1 MISVNE
7 IEELR
12 AKGRTKEFCLQVTPA
27 FLGQIVDFL
36 LITDL
41 TFSQT
46 SSILATISNILLI
59 NGLLRVSNTVVPFI
73 TSLIDKIEVPKTD
86 YILLVPVY
94 RLAFLILHDGTLEV
108 LDTELNQL
116 QRTLEQSYSTLDGQF
131 HYNQSFLMVVIEI
144 LKALYSLYDK
154 FSTRLKIGDILT
166 TLMTRFV
173 KSSKLMGKFPEL
185 TEFIRHL
192 LNLIAIL
199 PLSEDVEFVSALI
212 TYLRTLE
219 DVTETLVVFTIINK
233 ITPREISEISE
244 ISEVSEGSGVS
255 EVSEGGGARET
266 TESTESPQFT
276 ESGSLDS
283 TKPNKAPD
291 FQNIPPVT
299 NSNKEILEPKTPK
312 SPPNSSFILLQNE
325 ILPNDTDS
333 ILYNRFMCILGDFS
347 SAKVVSLLQTSILQ
361 CFYCLCKKE
370 IEPFLVLV
378 GYLIARE
385 FLDSNEIK
393 LSPDVDLVKHM
404 HPSSKYLT
412 QDLDYSRLENDLVA
426 TMNKIAAD
434 MKNESPSNDM
444 TMEEKEI
451 EAERFFVIFDKMEKT
466 GVFEGF
472 KNPVREWQEQG
483 RFENLDDEE

>member
-41 TFSQT
+41 TFTQS

-59 NGLLRVSNTVVPFI
+59 NGLLRVSNRVVPFI
-73 TSLIDKIEVPKTD
+73 TSLIDKIELPKTD

-94 RLAFLILHDGTLEV
+94 RLTFLVLHDGTLEV

-144 LKALYSLYDK
+144 LKALYSMYDK

-173 KSSKLMGKFPEL
+173 KSSKQMEKSPEL

-199 PLSEDVEFVSALI
+199 PLREDVEFVSALI

-233 ITPREISEISE
+233 ITPTEISE
-244 ISEVSEGSGVS
+244 ISEVSEVS
-255 EVSEGGGARET
+255 ESGGAREA

-276 ESGSLDS
+276 ESGPLDS
-283 TKPNKAPD
+283 TKLNKAPD
-291 FQNIPPVT
+291 FQNTPPVT
-299 NSNKEILEPKTPK
+299 NSNKEIIEPKTPK

-333 ILYNRFMCILGDFS
+333 ILYNRFMGILGDFS

-361 CFYCLCKKE
+361 CLYCLCRKK

-385 FLDSNEIK
+385 FLDSNGIK
-393 LSPDVDLVKHM
+393 FSPDVDLVKHI

-412 QDLDYSRLENDLVA
+412 QDLDYSRLENDLVV

-434 MKNESPSNDM
+434 MKNDSPSNDM

-451 EAERFFVIFDKMEKT
+451 EAERLFVIFDKMEKT

>member
-41 TFSQT
+41 TFTQS

-59 NGLLRVSNTVVPFI
+59 NGLLRVSNRVVPFI
-73 TSLIDKIEVPKTD
+73 TSLIDKIELPKTD

-94 RLAFLILHDGTLEV
+94 RLTFLVLHDGTLEV
-108 LDTELNQL
+108 LDNELTQL

-144 LKALYSLYDK
+144 LKALYSMYDK

-173 KSSKLMGKFPEL
+173 KSSKQMEKSPEL

-199 PLSEDVEFVSALI
+199 PLREDVEFVSALI

-233 ITPREISEISE
+233 ITPTEISE
-244 ISEVSEGSGVS
+244 ISEVSEVS
-255 EVSEGGGARET
+255 ESGGAREA

-276 ESGSLDS
+276 ESGPLDS
-283 TKPNKAPD
+283 TKLNKAPD
-291 FQNIPPVT
+291 FQNTPPVT
-299 NSNKEILEPKTPK
+299 NSNKEIIEPKTPK

-333 ILYNRFMCILGDFS
+333 ILYNRFMGILGDFS

-361 CFYCLCKKE
+361 CLYCLCRKK

-385 FLDSNEIK
+385 FLDSNGIK
-393 LSPDVDLVKHM
+393 FSPDVDLVKHI

-412 QDLDYSRLENDLVA
+412 QDLDYSRLENDLVV

-434 MKNESPSNDM
+434 MKNDSPSNDM

-451 EAERFFVIFDKMEKT
+451 EAERLFVIFDKMEKT